1 MNQELVEKYPK
12 LQCMSNESLNKS
24 IEYQESLIQEMINLY
39 SDDFNKRII
48 KKIFQKE
55 WEIDIFNDEFFFI
68 TTTYREDRLGIR
80 IDFDK
85 DGNITIDL
93 YDIFEWTPLSFENED
108 DVTILK
114 AIIKLYENRYVIQE
128 FLSGFIKTIEPM
140 YESVRRS
147 FFK

>member
-1 MNQELVEKYPK
+1 MT
-12 LQCMSNESLNKS
+12 NESINKS
-24 IEYQESLIQEMINLY
+24 IERHESMIQEMIKLY

-55 WEIDIFNDEFFFI
+55 WEINIFNDEFFFI

-80 IDFDK
+80 IDFDE

-93 YDIFEWTPLSFENED
+93 HDIFEWTPLSFEDED

-114 AIIKLYENRYVIQE
+114 AIIKLYEHKEYIKE
-128 FLSGFIKTIEPM
+128 FLNNFIKSIKPM
-140 YESVRRS
+140 YESIRIL
-147 FFK
+147 KTALK

>member
-1 MNQELVEKYPK
+1 MT
-12 LQCMSNESLNKS
+12 NESINKS

-55 WEIDIFNDEFFFI
+55 WKIDIFNDEFFFI

-93 YDIFEWTPLSFENED
+93 HDIFEWTPLSFENED

-128 FLSGFIKTIEPM
+128 FLGGFIKTIEPM
-140 YESVRRS
+140 YESVRIL
-147 FFK
+147 KNAVK

>member
-1 MNQELVEKYPK
+1 MT
-12 LQCMSNESLNKS
+12 NESLNKS
-24 IEYQESLIQEMINLY
+24 IEIQESLIQEMIKLY

-93 YDIFEWTPLSFENED
+93 HDIFEWTPLSFEDED

-114 AIIKLYENRYVIQE
+114 AIIKLYENKYDIQE
-128 FLSGFIKTIEPM
+128 FLCKFIQAIDPM
-140 YESVRRS
+140 FESVRIL
-147 FFK
+147 KTALQ